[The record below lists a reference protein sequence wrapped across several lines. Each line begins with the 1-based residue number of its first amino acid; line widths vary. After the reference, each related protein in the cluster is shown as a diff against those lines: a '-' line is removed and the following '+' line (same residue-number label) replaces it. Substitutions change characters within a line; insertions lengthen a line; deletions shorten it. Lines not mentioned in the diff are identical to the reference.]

1 MAVPETD
8 RIQDVP
14 TTTQLAGRI
23 GGALAAVGEGWVEG
37 EVRQIKTSRGHFYL
51 SLTDGETDLEC
62 VIWQSWASRIGE
74 LPAQGALVQ
83 VHYRRVALFHSRVNL
98 HVDRIRETGEGE
110 LRRRARETLE
120 RLTRDGLTNPARR
133 PRIPRYPRRIGLICG
148 KGSHAQ
154 ADVVKAVIERFPPA
168 SIVCCPAAVQGKY
181 TVPEVIGAIARL
193 CAIDGVDVIL
203 LARGGGGVADL
214 HPFSDERLCRAVAA
228 SPVPIVTS
236 IGHTKDRPVCDQVA
250 AGSAD
255 VPAKAC
261 ALFLPSGDELAR
273 DLADARAAMARAR
286 QRFGRTREGFDR
298 AAARLACE
306 RIMRHVSGRLDRSAA
321 DLHRHAVA
329 FTAGVRVLLDAAVD
343 TRRRAAQRT
352 PRPEI
357 LDGHRTR
364 FAMAGRIAGERVT
377 ASRSSAGRC
386 LEAVLRSGRAAHTA
400 AAARLQHQAALL
412 DARDYRRRGYAI
424 VRRQDGTAIATAAA
438 LRPGDGVEIGFA
450 DGAAEAGVTR
460 ITLREEEA
468 E

>member
-1 MAVPETD
+1 
-8 RIQDVP
+8 
-14 TTTQLAGRI
+14 
-23 GGALAAVGEGWVEG
+23 
-37 EVRQIKTSRGHFYL
+37 
-51 SLTDGETDLEC
+51 
-62 VIWQSWASRIGE
+62 
-74 LPAQGALVQ
+74 
-83 VHYRRVALFHSRVNL
+83 
-98 HVDRIRETGEGE
+98 
-110 LRRRARETLE
+110 
-120 RLTRDGLTNPARR
+120 
-133 PRIPRYPRRIGLICG
+133 
-148 KGSHAQ
+148 
-154 ADVVKAVIERFPPA
+154 
-168 SIVCCPAAVQGKY
+168 
-181 TVPEVIGAIARL
+181 
-193 CAIDGVDVIL
+193 VIL
-203 LARGGGGVADL
+203 VARGGGGVADL

-261 ALFLPSGDELAR
+261 ALFLPSGAELAR
-273 DLADARAAMARAR
+273 DLADARAAMERAR
-286 QRFGRTREGFDR
+286 QRFRRTREGFDR

-329 FTAGVRVLLDAAVD
+329 FTAGVRVLLDAAAD

-364 FAMAGRIAGERVT
+364 FAMAGRIASERVA

-386 LEAVLRSGRAAHTA
+386 LEAVLRSGRAGHTA
-400 AAARLQHQAALL
+400 AAARLQHQSALL

-424 VRRQDGTAIATAAA
+424 VRRQDGTAVATAAA

-450 DGAAEAGVTR
+450 DGVAEAGVTG